1 MFERVGFGSCP
12 TITAPCPPPS
22 PRRDFNL
29 KHDHCASCVDRPLHQ
44 RGVPEMDLTAACA
57 QANPAAAAV
66 QCGMPCTLDP
76 NGKNVDFPESLFW
89 GRAVLPVISMM
100 LLMILVAAGRTLEMA
115 AAVASLEVGTQ
126 AVAAMMADGTIG
138 ASCQTDVLAGEPR
151 RVVAS
156 MRAGCSSF
164 IDAWRRASK
173 QVRVALAMVFLGV
186 TRDRYLTQPPLAVS
200 AGLG

>member
-1 MFERVGFGSCP
+1 MHFGP
-12 TITAPCPPPS
+12 Q
-22 PRRDFNL
+22 
-29 KHDHCASCVDRPLHQ
+29 RP
-44 RGVPEMDLTAACA
+44 
-57 QANPAAAAV
+57 
-66 QCGMPCTLDP
+66 
-76 NGKNVDFPESLFW
+76 KVDFSESLFW
-89 GRAVLPVISMM
+89 TGRCYRSSRGYVL
-100 LLMILVAAGRTLEMA
+100 LILVVAGRTLEMA

-126 AVAAMMADGTIG
+126 AVAAMLAAGTIG

-164 IDAWRRASK
+164 IDARRRASK

-186 TRDRYLTQPPLAVS
+186 THDRYLTHPPLAVS

>member
-1 MFERVGFGSCP
+1 MSDSCQSGGGRAMFERVGFGSCP

-126 AVAAMMADGTIG
+126 AVAAMALSVPVVKPTCLL
-138 ASCQTDVLAGEPR
+138 ASRGEWLHR
-151 RVVAS
+151 CA
-156 MRAGCSSF
+156 RAAVHLSTLGGERANKSELL
-164 IDAWRRASK
+164 WRWC
-173 QVRVALAMVFLGV
+173 FWG
-186 TRDRYLTQPPLAVS
+186 
-200 AGLG
+200 